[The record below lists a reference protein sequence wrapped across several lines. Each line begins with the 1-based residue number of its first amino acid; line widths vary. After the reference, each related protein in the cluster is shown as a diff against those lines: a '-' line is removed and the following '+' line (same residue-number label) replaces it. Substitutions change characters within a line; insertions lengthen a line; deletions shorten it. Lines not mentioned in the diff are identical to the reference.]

1 MRVIVIP
8 QLTDNYAYLVI
19 DEATNQAAVVD
30 CAEAAPVLAQVRNTG
45 ADCVALLPTH
55 HHYDHIGGNDDL
67 LKAGALA
74 VYGYRGEGHRIPGC
88 NREVGDGDEIR
99 VGNLVAR
106 ILFIPAHTSGHVAY
120 YFAREQVVF
129 TGDTLFA
136 GGCGRLFEGDAAMM
150 LASMSKLMALPDD
163 TQVYF
168 GHEYTEKNLRFALTL
183 EPHNAALRAKHE
195 WAQAQDRAGRPTVP
209 TTIASEKATNP
220 FFRWRSP
227 ELQATLRRQRPDLP
241 ADDVSVFA
249 AIRALKDTF

>member
-1 MRVIVIP
+1 MRVIPIP
-8 QLTDNYAYLVI
+8 QLSDNYAYLVI
-19 DEATNQAAVVD
+19 DETTNQAAIVD
-30 CAEAAPVLAQVRNTG
+30 CADAAPVLARVR
-45 ADCVALLPTH
+45 AARVHCVALLPTH

-67 LKAGALA
+67 LKTGALT
-74 VYGYRGEGHRIPGC
+74 VYGYRGEAQRIPGC

-106 ILFIPAHTSGHVAY
+106 VLFIPAHTSGHVAY
-120 YFAREQVVF
+120 HFAREQVVF

-150 LASMSKLMALPDD
+150 LASLSKLMALPDD
-163 TQVYF
+163 TQVYC

-195 WAQAQDRAGRPTVP
+195 WAQAQERAGQPTVP

-220 FFRWRSP
+220 FLRWRSP
-227 ELQATLRRQRPDLP
+227 ELQATLRRQRPDLGT
-241 ADDVSVFA
+241 DDVSVFA